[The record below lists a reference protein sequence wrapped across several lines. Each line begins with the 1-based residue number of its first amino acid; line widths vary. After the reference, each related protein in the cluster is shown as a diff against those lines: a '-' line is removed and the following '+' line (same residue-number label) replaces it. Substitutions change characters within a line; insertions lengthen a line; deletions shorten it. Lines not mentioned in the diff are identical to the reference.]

1 MVYGYTVRI
10 NRYITH
16 RTAYKGREQIIKSL
30 GIANCL
36 KGFAKVWG
44 TRKGFLNL
52 KGEEVFTGHETV
64 FLEGGNRGERES

>member
-1 MVYGYTVRI
+1 MRI

-16 RTAYKGREQIIKSL
+16 RTAYKEREQIIKSL
-30 GIANCL
+30 GIASCL

-52 KGEEVFTGHETV
+52 KGEEVFTGHKTV
-64 FLEGGNRGERES
+64 FLEGGKSLKRES